1 MNHLRDPRPGDTY
14 ERDGH
19 TSVVRSVQPAAVEM
33 VITYADGAN
42 VTALLHR
49 GYLAD
54 ARRFWT
60 LVTRGG

>member
-14 ERDGH
+14 ERD
-19 TSVVRSVQPAAVEM
+19 
-33 VITYADGAN
+33 

-49 GYLAD
+49 GYLVD